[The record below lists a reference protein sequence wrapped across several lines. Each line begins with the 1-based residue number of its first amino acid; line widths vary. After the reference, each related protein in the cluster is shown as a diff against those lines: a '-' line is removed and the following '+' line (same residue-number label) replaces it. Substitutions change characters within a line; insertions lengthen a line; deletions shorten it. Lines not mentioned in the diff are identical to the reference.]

1 MNQYFKNEEKY
12 TRAATFLATQGERIG
27 LTEEQMSRM
36 KLTPTELYVASKIV
50 AGGTAHLISGNTVQD
65 VGVTNFD
72 GNRLE
77 DGRHFVIEALQLLYG
92 EDEATAKVYDVKFK
106 NGGQLEI
113 PAVLAASHFVIRQ
126 SGEVIVNIPL
136 ASIIEAAKADG
147 DKYRHLGALA
157 LLAAGK
163 NVEIFIETPVGST
176 ITPITSSKS
185 SYVKVLLRGFQTLT
199 KR

>member
-1 MNQYFKNEEKY
+1 
-12 TRAATFLATQGERIG
+12 
-27 LTEEQMSRM
+27 M

-77 DGRHFVIEALQLLYG
+77 DGRHFVMEALQLLYG

-113 PAVLAASHFVIRQ
+113 PAVLVASHFVIRQ

-136 ASIIEAAKADG
+136 ASIIEATKADG

-157 LLAAGK
+157 LLASRKKCGDFYRNSCGK
-163 NVEIFIETPVGST
+163 YHYSN
-176 ITPITSSKS
+176 
-185 SYVKVLLRGFQTLT
+185 YVK
-199 KR
+199 